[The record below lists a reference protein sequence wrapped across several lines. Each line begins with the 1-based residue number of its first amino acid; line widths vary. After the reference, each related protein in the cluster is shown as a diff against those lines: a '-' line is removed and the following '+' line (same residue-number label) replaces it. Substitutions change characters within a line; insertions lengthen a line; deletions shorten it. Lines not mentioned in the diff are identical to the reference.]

1 MKRSL
6 ISLLVLFALAQ
17 PAIGAPS
24 ATSPYA
30 GQQDRPIKSL
40 DTATVQALQAGEGHG
55 MALVGEL
62 NHYPGPR
69 HVLAMASHLNLTDA
83 QKASTQQVY
92 DEMHAA
98 AVPLGLRIIEKERQ
112 LDQAFQSGSIS
123 NDDLKDLVT
132 QIAGLNAQLRF
143 IHLRAHLAMK
153 RILTPDQIEMYD
165 SMRGYGDSMPG
176 MH

>member
-6 ISLLVLFALAQ
+6 LVALLVVATAAT
-17 PAIGAPS
+17 PN

-30 GQQDRPIKSL
+30 GRQNRPIPSL
-40 DTATVQALQAGEGHG
+40 DSATIQALQNGEGHG

-69 HVLAMASHLNLTDA
+69 HVLAMASHLGLTDA
-83 QKASTQQVY
+83 QKAVTQRVY

-98 AVPLGLRIIEKERQ
+98 AVPLGLQVIEKERQ
-112 LDQAFQSGSIS
+112 LDQAFRSGSIT
-123 NDDLKDLVT
+123 DDVLQSLT
-132 QIAGLNAQLRF
+132 QQIAALNGRLRF

-153 RILTPDQIEMYD
+153 RILTPEQIEMYD
-165 SMRGYGDSMPG
+165 SMRGHAGDMPEN
-176 MH
+176 